1 MQVGRRSS
9 VTLHPG
15 FLTNYQCPLCGHRLY
30 TDNLVVWCSKVTHR
44 ACGYGVYEDVELA
57 QVADKLTKYEPR
69 RRREVARP
77 ALFLVPA
84 VL

>member
-1 MQVGRRSS
+1 M
-9 VTLHPG
+9 TLHPG
-15 FLTNYQCPLCGHRLY
+15 FLTEYQCPLCGHRLY
-30 TDNLVVWCSKVTHR
+30 TDNLVLWCSNVKR
-44 ACGYGVYEDVELA
+44 PACSYGVYEDVILA
-57 QVADKLTKYEPR
+57 QVADSLTKYEPR